1 MIISI
6 LVIYRVP
13 KQLLKIAAKEL
24 KNDSLSEACE
34 YAYKKGLENKLN
46 ADYRMIEADIIFYN
60 QPLKA
65 SIWVNFKGNSMS
77 SKLTLEINNAV
88 VFEKNILQTESGNE
102 FFLEIYK
109 SIEFKEGYIIIK
121 GHREGSNFPLKLPID
136 IKDIFL

>member
-1 MIISI
+1 
-6 LVIYRVP
+6 
-13 KQLLKIAAKEL
+13 
-24 KNDSLSEACE
+24 
-34 YAYKKGLENKLN
+34 
-46 ADYRMIEADIIFYN
+46 
-60 QPLKA
+60 
-65 SIWVNFKGNSMS
+65 MS